1 MGRLA
6 DFLCEHTVENITDDV
21 VISKRIPFKFK
32 IRAMN
37 SEEFNSYRKLATNF
51 DVKRKK
57 ASFDSKKLNE
67 QIIINH
73 TVDPDFRNAD
83 DIKKVGC
90 TTPEQYMNKV
100 LLAGEAE
107 ELSQQIQSL
116 SGFDLDI
123 NEAVEEAKN

>member
-1 MGRLA
+1 MGKLA

-21 VISKRIPFKFK
+21 VISNRIPFKFK

-73 TVDPDFRNAD
+73 TVDPDFRNAE
-83 DIKKVGC
+83 DIKRVGC

>member
-1 MGRLA
+1 MSRLA
-6 DFLCEHTVENITDDV
+6 DFLCEHTVENITDEV
-21 VISKRIPFKFK
+21 VISNRIPFKFK

-73 TVDPDFRNAD
+73 TVDPDFRNAE

>member
-6 DFLCEHTVENITDDV
+6 DFLCEHTVENITDEV
-21 VISKRIPFKFK
+21 VISNRIPFKFK
-32 IRAMN
+32 IRAIN
-37 SEEFNSYRKLATNF
+37 SEEFNSYRKLATSF

-73 TVDPDFRNAD
+73 TVDPDFRNAE
-83 DIKKVGC
+83 DIKRVGC